1 MSANIENDSGVKEE
15 LSSSEIL
22 MLNDF
27 FMEMTKDMRKE
38 VSRQKIEL
46 VFQKDE
52 PIIKQYEKQK
62 FIYLV
67 TRGEICEEW
76 R

>member
-27 FMEMTKDMRKE
+27 FMEMTKEMRKE

-52 PIIKQYEKQK
+52 PIIKQY
-62 FIYLV
+62 
-67 TRGEICEEW
+67 
-76 R
+76 